1 VALRALTRE
10 VSPALADCELT
21 FLDREPID
29 VRRAAAQHDAYCA
42 TLAAL
47 GLDLVRLPG
56 DPGLPDCC
64 FVEDTAIVVDEV
76 AVLASMGAPSRRG
89 EVAAV
94 ARALAEDRELA
105 RIESPARIDGGDVLV
120 VGKQVFVG
128 QSGRTDAAGARAL
141 GAALAPFGYEVI
153 RVDVPGCLHLKSAA
167 TALDAETLLVNPE
180 WIDTAPL
187 LAYDLVAVDPAEPWA
202 ANVLA
207 VGGRVVAHDG
217 FPRTAERLVARGYK
231 IVSVDVSEF
240 LKAEA
245 GVTCK
250 SIVYRPRSGPSGRT

>member
-1 VALRALTRE
+1 MVLRALTRE

-29 VRRAAAQHDAYCA
+29 VGRAAAQHDAYCA
-42 TLAAL
+42 ALASL
-47 GLDLVRLPG
+47 GVEVVRLPG

-64 FVEDTAIVVDEV
+64 FVEDTAVVLDEI

-94 ARALAEDRELA
+94 AGALARDREIV
-105 RIESPARIDGGDVLV
+105 RIEPPALIDGGDVLL
-120 VGKQVFVG
+120 VGRRVFVG

-141 GAALAPFGYEVI
+141 AKALAPFGYEV
-153 RVDVPGCLHLKSAA
+153 VPLAVPGCLHLKSAA
-167 TALDAETLLVNPE
+167 TALDAETLLVNAG
-180 WIDTAPL
+180 WIDLAPL
-187 LAYDLVAVDPAEPWA
+187 SAYDLVHVDPAEPWA

-207 VGGRVVAHDG
+207 VAGRVLAHRG
-217 FPRTAERLVARGYK
+217 FPRTLERLAGRGYALHP
-231 IVSVDVSEF
+231 VDVSEF

-250 SIVYRPRSGPSGRT
+250 SLIYKTR